1 MTGPIESFAPV
12 KATRA
17 FDEVIRQLRE
27 RIDSG
32 QLRPGDR
39 LPPERELATQF
50 EVSRNTVREAFR
62 MLEITGMIELRRG
75 ATGGAFICEGR
86 SELVTQ
92 SLSDMMRLA
101 AFSLSD
107 LTEARLWLSSLVTRL
122 ACERADDEALA
133 PLQANVD
140 EAKAAAAAGDW
151 TRVARVNIEFHN
163 VLAELTGNPVLVIIQ
178 RSVMG
183 TMAEISAA
191 LGPIRT
197 DATVKSRVRILKHL
211 RAGDADAAVR
221 EMERN
226 LKRVH
231 SLWLAEAGESTRGPE
246 PSERGSTRW

>member
-1 MTGPIESFAPV
+1 MTRPASTFLPV
-12 KATRA
+12 KTTRA

-27 RIDSG
+27 RIECG
-32 QLRPGDR
+32 ELRPGDR
-39 LPPERELATQF
+39 LPSERDLAAQF
-50 EVSRNTVREAFR
+50 EVSRNTIREAFR

-107 LTEARLWLSSLVTRL
+107 LTEARLWLSSLVIRL
-122 ACERADDEALA
+122 ACERADDEALG

-140 EAKAAAAAGDW
+140 QAKAAATAGDW
-151 TRVARVNIEFHN
+151 LRVAKINIEFHN

-183 TMAEISAA
+183 AMAEISAT

-197 DATVKSRVRILKHL
+197 DATVRSRIRILKFL
-211 RAGDADAAVR
+211 RAGNADAAVQ

-231 SLWLAEAGESTRGPE
+231 ALWLAEAGDTTRGPE
-246 PSERGSTRW
+246 PTKRGDTRW